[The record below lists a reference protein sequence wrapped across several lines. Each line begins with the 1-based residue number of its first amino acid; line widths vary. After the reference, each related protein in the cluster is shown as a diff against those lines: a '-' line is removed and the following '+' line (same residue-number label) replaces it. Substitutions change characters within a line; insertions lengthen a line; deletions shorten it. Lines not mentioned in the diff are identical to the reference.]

1 VFEVTAGITEE
12 TEHTFI
18 VQEGTAELVPALNT
32 NYEKSSNLYT
42 ESETT
47 DSNNTFTISI
57 PDNYFDAQTVHLY
70 PFEEANL
77 LVDLESNSLQFPT
90 SLGEEFNVVVDY
102 DQWEEGDAIIGSE
115 NAVTLQ
121 TEQAESSN
129 INYLE
134 LGDGFDLDS
143 YITSGVAAAPLTE
156 VENCSDNEDVTM
168 AESNKDDD
176 CVEKKT
182 VKKKTVRRHVKG
194 PIQQPLESLPEENR
208 ANVLRCRVYRENK
221 NIKLAAQLDEL
232 QTLEA
237 KNARL
242 KEKEQKMKDTLVKL
256 QTKYLKLISGGNIKL
271 A

>member
-32 NYEKSSNLYT
+32 NYEKSNNLYP

-47 DSNNTFTISI
+47 DCNNTFTITI
-57 PDNYFDAQTVHLY
+57 PDNYFDAQTVQLY
-70 PFEEANL
+70 PSEEANL

-90 SLGEEFNVVVDY
+90 SLGEEFNVVTDY
-102 DQWEEGDAIIGSE
+102 DQWEEGNAIIGSE
-115 NAVTLQ
+115 NAGTLQ
-121 TEQAESSN
+121 TKQAESSN
-129 INYLE
+129 TNYFE

-143 YITSGVAAAPLTE
+143 YIMSAATAVPLAE
-156 VENCSDNEDVTM
+156 VEICSDNEDVTM
-168 AESNKDDD
+168 AESNKDDY
-176 CVEKKT
+176 VEKKT
-182 VKKKTVRRHVKG
+182 VQKKTVRRHVKG
-194 PIQQPLESLPEENR
+194 PKQQPLESLPEENR

-232 QTLEA
+232 EALKA

-256 QTKYLKLISGGNIKL
+256 QTKYLKLISGGKIKL

>member
-18 VQEGTAELVPALNT
+18 VQEGTAQLVSALNT
-32 NYEKSSNLYT
+32 NYEKSNNLYP

-47 DSNNTFTISI
+47 DSNNTFTITI

-70 PFEEANL
+70 PSEEANL
-77 LVDLESNSLQFPT
+77 HFPT
-90 SLGEEFNVVVDY
+90 SLGEEFNVVTDY
-102 DQWEEGDAIIGSE
+102 DQWEEGNAIIGSE
-115 NAVTLQ
+115 NA
-121 TEQAESSN
+121 ESSN
-129 INYLE
+129 TNYFE

-143 YITSGVAAAPLTE
+143 YITSEGTARGTAATAVPLVE
-156 VENCSDNEDVTM
+156 VENCLDDEDVTM

-176 CVEKKT
+176 CVKKKT
-182 VKKKTVRRHVKG
+182 VKKKNVGRNVKG
-194 PIQQPLESLPEENR
+194 PKQQPLESLPEENR
-208 ANVLRCRVYRENK
+208 ANVVRCRVYRENK

-232 QTLEA
+232 ETLEA

-256 QTKYLKLISGGNIKL
+256 QTKYLKLISGGKIKL